1 MALNRCLRTPV
12 KTTETTKTEPRGIE
26 VREVAIGICGLG
38 TVGGGTFNLILKN
51 GDEIARKTGV
61 QLRVSHV
68 GSRRDNPDCDV
79 SQTKVSRDVFAV
91 VQDPE
96 VEVVLELMGGT
107 DTAKDLVEQAIDNG
121 KHVVT
126 ANKALIALHGTE
138 LMQRASDNNVCLR
151 FEAAIAG
158 GIPIVKALTEGLAGN
173 QNLFVAGI
181 INGTTNYILS
191 EMEQAGNRDFSEV
204 LVEAQKLGYA
214 EADPTFDVEG
224 IDAAHKLTI
233 LSSMAFGV
241 PLNFSAMYTEG
252 ISAITSADIKY
263 AAELGYRIKH
273 LGITRKTDSGIELR
287 VHPTLIKKTAMLA
300 QVNGVM
306 NAVLVGSDAAGETM
320 YVGAGAGAGPTAS
333 SVLTDVIDIV
343 QGNTTSGL
351 GYQLDQI
358 SALPML
364 AMDDIVSAY
373 YLRLR
378 VIDVPGV
385 MARVSTILSQGN
397 ISIESLIQ
405 KDVRDGEV
413 PIVIVTNDVQE
424 QNLNAAIAEI
434 EAMEQIKGKV
444 ARIRVENI

>member
-12 KTTETTKTEPRGIE
+12 KTTETTKTESRGIE

-181 INGTTNYILS
+181 INGTTNYILT

>member
-1 MALNRCLRTPV
+1 MR
-12 KTTETTKTEPRGIE
+12 E
-26 VREVAIGICGLG
+26 VRIGICGLG
-38 TVGGGTFNLILKN
+38 TVGSGTFNLINKN
-51 GDEIARKTGV
+51 AAEILRKTGALLSV
-61 QLRVSHV
+61 VHV
-68 GSRRDNPDCDV
+68 GCRRDNPDCDLG
-79 SQTKVSRDVFAV
+79 QTTVSRDVFAV
-91 VQDPE
+91 VKDPA
-96 VEVVLELMGGT
+96 VDIVLELMGGT
-107 DTAKDLVEQAIDNG
+107 DTAKDLVEQALDNG

-126 ANKALIALHGTE
+126 ANKALIALHGME
-138 LMQRASDNNVCLR
+138 LMQRAVNNNVSLR

-173 QNLFVAGI
+173 QMLFVAGI
-181 INGTTNYILS
+181 INGTTNYILT
-191 EMEQAGNRDFSEV
+191 EMEQVGNRDFSDV
-204 LVEAQKLGYA
+204 LAEAQALGYA

-241 PLNFSAMYTEG
+241 PLNFAAMYTEG
-252 ISAITSADIKY
+252 ISAVTSADIKY

-273 LGITRKTDSGIELR
+273 LGITRKTDQGIELR
-287 VHPTLIKKTAMLA
+287 VHPTLIKKDAMLA

-333 SVLTDVIDIV
+333 SVLTDVIAVV
-343 QGNTTSGL
+343 QGSSATGL

-358 SALPML
+358 ETLPML
-364 AMDDIVSAY
+364 AMDDVVSAY

-378 VIDVPGV
+378 VLDVPGV
-385 MARVSTILSQGN
+385 LARVSTILSQRD

-405 KDVRDGEV
+405 KDVRAGEA
-413 PIVIVTNDVQE
+413 PIVIITNEVQE
-424 QNLNAAIAEI
+424 KDLNQAIIEI

>member
-1 MALNRCLRTPV
+1 MR
-12 KTTETTKTEPRGIE
+12 E
-26 VREVAIGICGLG
+26 VRIGICGLG
-38 TVGGGTFNLILKN
+38 TVGSGTFNLVHKN
-51 GDEIARKTGV
+51 AAEIARKTGV
-61 QLRVSHV
+61 MLRVVHV
-68 GSRRDNPDCDV
+68 GCRRDNPDSDL
-79 SQTKVSRDVFAV
+79 SQTTVSRDVFAV
-91 VQDPE
+91 VKDPA
-96 VEVVLELMGGT
+96 VDIVLELMGGT
-107 DTAKDLVEQAIDNG
+107 DTAKELVEQALDNG

-126 ANKALIALHGTE
+126 ANKALIALHGME
-138 LMQRASDNNVCLR
+138 LMHRAAKNNVCLR

-173 QNLFVAGI
+173 QILFVAGI
-181 INGTTNYILS
+181 INGTTNYILT
-191 EMEQAGNRDFSEV
+191 EMEQAENRDFSDV
-204 LVEAQKLGYA
+204 LAEAQALGYA

-241 PLNFSAMYTEG
+241 PLNFTAIYTEG
-252 ISAITSADIKY
+252 ISAVTSADIKY

-273 LGITRKTDSGIELR
+273 LGITRKTDKGIELR
-287 VHPTLIKKTAMLA
+287 VHPTLIKKDAMLA

-333 SVLTDVIDIV
+333 SVLTDLVSIV
-343 QGNTTSGL
+343 QESSSTSL

-358 SALPML
+358 QALPIL
-364 AMDDIVSAY
+364 IMDDVVSAY

-378 VIDVPGV
+378 VQDLPGV
-385 MARVSTILSQGN
+385 LARVSTILSQRD

-405 KDVRDGEV
+405 KDVRAGEV
-413 PIVIVTNDVQE
+413 PIVIITNEVQE
-424 QNLNAAIAEI
+424 RDLNQAITEI
-434 EAMEQIKGKV
+434 EAMQQIKGKV

>member
-1 MALNRCLRTPV
+1 MCP
-12 KTTETTKTEPRGIE
+12 
-26 VREVAIGICGLG
+26 
-38 TVGGGTFNLILKN
+38 
-51 GDEIARKTGV
+51 
-61 QLRVSHV
+61 
-68 GSRRDNPDCDV
+68 
-79 SQTKVSRDVFAV
+79 KVSRDVFAV

-181 INGTTNYILS
+181 INGTTNYILT

>member
-1 MALNRCLRTPV
+1 MR
-12 KTTETTKTEPRGIE
+12 E
-26 VREVAIGICGLG
+26 VRIGICGLG
-38 TVGGGTFNLILKN
+38 TVGSGTFNLVNKN
-51 GDEIARKTGV
+51 AAEIARKTGILLSV
-61 QLRVSHV
+61 AHV
-68 GSRRDNPDCDV
+68 GCRRDNPDCDLG
-79 SQTKVSRDVFAV
+79 QTTVSRDVFAV
-91 VQDPE
+91 IKDPA
-96 VEVVLELMGGT
+96 VDIVLELMGGT

-126 ANKALIALHGTE
+126 ANKALIALHGME
-138 LMQRASDNNVCLR
+138 LMQRAVNNNVSLR

-173 QNLFVAGI
+173 QILFVAGI
-181 INGTTNYILS
+181 INGTTNYILT
-191 EMEQAGNRDFSEV
+191 EMEQAGNRDFSDV
-204 LVEAQKLGYA
+204 LAEAQALGYA

-241 PLNFSAMYTEG
+241 PLNFAAMYTEG
-252 ISAITSADIKY
+252 ISAVTSADIKY

-273 LGITRKTDSGIELR
+273 LGITRKTAQSIELR
-287 VHPTLIKKTAMLA
+287 VHPTLIKKDAMLA

-320 YVGAGAGAGPTAS
+320 FVGAGAGAGPTAS
-333 SVLTDVIDIV
+333 SVLTDVIAVV
-343 QGNTTSGL
+343 QGSSATGL

-358 SALPML
+358 ETLPML
-364 AMDDIVSAY
+364 AMDDVVSAY

-378 VIDVPGV
+378 VLDVPGV
-385 MARVSTILSQGN
+385 LARVSTILSQRD

-405 KDVRDGEV
+405 KDVRAGEA
-413 PIVIVTNDVQE
+413 PIVIITNEVQE
-424 QNLNAAIAEI
+424 RDLNQAIVEI

>member
-107 DTAKDLVEQAIDNG
+107 DTARDLVEQAIDNG

-181 INGTTNYILS
+181 INGTTNYILT